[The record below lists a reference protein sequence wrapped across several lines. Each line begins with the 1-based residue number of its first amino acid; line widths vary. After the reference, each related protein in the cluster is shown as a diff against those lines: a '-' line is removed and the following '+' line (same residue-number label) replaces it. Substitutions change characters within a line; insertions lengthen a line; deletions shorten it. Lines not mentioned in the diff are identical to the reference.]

1 MVRRFGRCQLDLASR
16 ELRRDGAIVDLS
28 PKAFGVLKLLI
39 EQAPAAVSED
49 DLLAAVGAETFVSDA
64 SLTNVIAEIRAAI
77 GDEARPPA
85 LLRTLPDF
93 GYAFAAD
100 ALEDTAAVA
109 IEELPLCRL
118 VLGSRRFTLPAGSHL
133 VGRDAGAAVFINHQ
147 SVSRRHARIVVTVE
161 HALVEDLQSRNGTFV
176 NGRRVDGPT
185 EMRDGDALGLG
196 LVTLILEKASAGS
209 TRTDGDWVV
218 RPA

>member
-1 MVRRFGRCQLDLASR
+1 MVRQFGRYQLDLASL
-16 ELRRDGAIVDLS
+16 ELRRDGAIVHLS
-28 PKAFGVLKLLI
+28 PSAFGVLKLLI
-39 EQAPAAVSED
+39 EHAPAAVSKE
-49 DLLAAVGAETFVSDA
+49 DLLAAVGAEASVSDA
-64 SLTNVIAEIRAAI
+64 SLTNVIDEIRAAI
-77 GDEARPPA
+77 GDQARPA
-85 LLRTLPDF
+85 ELLRTLHGF

-100 ALEDTAAVA
+100 ALEDTAAVG
-109 IEELPLCRL
+109 IEQLPLCQL

-133 VGRDAGAAVFINHQ
+133 VGRDAAAAVFINHQ
-147 SVSRRHARIVVTVE
+147 SVSRRHARIVVTAE

-176 NGRRVDGPT
+176 NGKRVDGPT
-185 EMRDGDALGLG
+185 EMRHGDVLGLG